1 MRVTISRPRLV
12 FIRRGP
18 GKLHA
23 MDTGQTPAARLT
35 LCGRRVDAESEL
47 VLQETM
53 ESSRLC
59 GRCLASLRAYRPP
72 VVFIDSERPKPT
84 LASRLF

>member
-12 FIRRGP
+12 FIRRDT

-23 MDTGQTPAARLT
+23 MDTGRTPNARLT
-35 LCGRRVDAESEL
+35 LCGRQVDAESEL
-47 VLQETM
+47 VLQETL

-59 GRCLASLRAYRPP
+59 GRCLASLRTYHPP
-72 VVFIDSERPKPT
+72 LVFIDTERPKPT